1 MYKPYMT
8 CQNFTIATVERPT
21 GSLYSKLVD
30 NARTR
35 ILRDGN
41 GIAVVHHACRE
52 SEVIGVDESL

>member
-8 CQNFTIATVERPT
+8 CQNFTIA
-21 GSLYSKLVD
+21 
-30 NARTR
+30 RTK
-35 ILRDGN
+35 ILRDDK